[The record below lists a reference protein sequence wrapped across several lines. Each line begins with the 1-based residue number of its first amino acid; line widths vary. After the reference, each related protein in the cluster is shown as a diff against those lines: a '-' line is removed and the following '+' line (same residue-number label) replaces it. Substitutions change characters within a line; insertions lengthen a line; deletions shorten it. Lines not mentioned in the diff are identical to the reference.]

1 LIKQKQFS
9 RTLKNINKKRKK
21 KKKERKRKRKKK
33 KKKKMKRNISI
44 NGFRFSSKVPQYKKF
59 HKAQIM

>member
-9 RTLKNINKKRKK
+9 RTLKNINKK
-21 KKKERKRKRKKK
+21 KKK
-33 KKKKMKRNISI
+33 KKKKNKKKNKKKKRNISI
-44 NGFRFSSKVPQYKKF
+44 NGFRFSSNAPQYKKF